1 MVLAAGDQDSPH
13 GHEALAALCAAYWYP
28 LYAFVRR
35 QGFAA
40 HQAQDL
46 TQEFFARMLEKHYLA
61 VVNPEKGKFRSFLL
75 ASCKHFLSNE
85 RDRELAQKRG
95 GNCTFLPL
103 DFKAAES
110 RYSLE
115 PADNLT
121 PEHLFER
128 RWALT
133 LLDQALARLREEF
146 VASDKELLFEAVKGT
161 LTGAKS
167 VPYERLAAELD
178 MSISSLKVA
187 VHRLR
192 GRYRELLREEIGRTL
207 GDGVDID
214 EEIRNLFSALS

>member
-1 MVLAAGDQDSPH
+1 MVLAAGDQDSPQ
-13 GHEALAALCAAYWYP
+13 GHEALAALCTAYWYP

-46 TQEFFARMLEKHYLA
+46 TQEFFARMLEKHFLA

-85 RDRELAQKRG
+85 RDREQAQKRG
-95 GNCTFLPL
+95 GHCTILPL
-103 DFKAAES
+103 DFAAAES

-133 LLDQALARLREEF
+133 LLDQALARLRAEF
-146 VASDKELLFEAVKGT
+146 VASDKSVIFEAVKGT
-161 LTGAKS
+161 LTGAKT
-167 VPYERLAAELD
+167 VPYEQLAAELD
-178 MSISSLKVA
+178 MSISALKVA

-207 GDGVDID
+207 GDGDNID
-214 EEIRNLFSALS
+214 DEIRNLFSALS